1 MEIFQNVFEWY
12 MANLNYFTV
21 FLLMFI
27 ESTFLPLPS
36 EIVIPFAAYKAA
48 EGTLSVAG
56 VVVFGTLGALGGSL
70 FNYHFALWL
79 GRPILYKLADTKW
92 AHWLFITVEHL
103 EKTEKYFIDHGKSS
117 TFIGRLVPGIRHL
130 ISLPAGLAKM
140 KLGPFVFYT
149 ALGAGI
155 WNIILALVGYFA
167 YDMRDK
173 IFPYLD
179 KIMYA
184 MGALFVLWLAV
195 KGIKA
200 YRKKRGEAIQ

>member
-1 MEIFQNVFEWY
+1 MEIFQNIFEWY

-48 EGTLSVAG
+48 EGTLSVFG

-79 GRPILYKLADTKW
+79 GRPVLYKLADTKW
-92 AHWLFITVEHL
+92 AHWLFITTEHL
-103 EKTEKYFIDHGKSS
+103 EKTERYFIDHGKSS

-140 KLGPFVFYT
+140 KLGPFVLYT

-167 YDMRDK
+167 YDLRDK

-184 MGALFVLWLAV
+184 LGALFVLWLLI

-200 YRKKRGEAIQ
+200 YRRKKSEAIQ

>member
-1 MEIFQNVFEWY
+1 MEIFQNIFEWY

-48 EGTLSVAG
+48 EGTLSVGG

-79 GRPILYKLADTKW
+79 GRPVLYKLANTKW
-92 AHWLFITVEHL
+92 AHWLFITTEHL
-103 EKTEKYFIDHGKSS
+103 EKTERYFIDHGKSS

-140 KLGPFVFYT
+140 KLGPFVLYT

-155 WNIILALVGYFA
+155 WNIILALIGYFA
-167 YDMRDK
+167 YDLRDK

-184 MGALFVLWLAV
+184 LGALFVIWLV
-195 KGIKA
+195 IKGIKA
-200 YRKKRGEAIQ
+200 YKRKKREAIR

>member
-1 MEIFQNVFEWY
+1 MEIFQNIFEWY

-48 EGTLSVAG
+48 EGTLSVFG

-79 GRPILYKLADTKW
+79 GRPVLYKLADTKW
-92 AHWLFITVEHL
+92 AHWLFITTEHL
-103 EKTEKYFIDHGKSS
+103 EKTERYFIDHGKSS

-140 KLGPFVFYT
+140 KLGPFVLYT

-155 WNIILALVGYFA
+155 WNIILALIGYFA
-167 YDMRDK
+167 YDLRDK

-184 MGALFVLWLAV
+184 LGALFVLWLLI

-200 YRKKRGEAIQ
+200 YRRKKSEAIQ